1 MITQEIAVHEHPDA
15 SGTGSE
21 TSSAPNGVRYY
32 KRDFWSRENLNY
44 AQPHFRLEKAA
55 RVVNRMAGG
64 KRCDLLDVGC
74 GPATLGRLVD
84 ENISYHGIDIAIH
97 EPAPY
102 LVEADFLETPI
113 SFRGRKFDIVV
124 AQGIFEYVGTFLAGK
139 LAEISDLLADG
150 GKFLASYV
158 NFHHRQ
164 PLIYDPYSNVQPLRD
179 FRGSLASQFRVHR
192 YFATSHNWK
201 HSEPSRVLLRAMQM
215 PLRLNVPLVSR
226 VLAVEYF
233 FICSSKKGA

>member
-1 MITQEIAVHEHPDA
+1 MTTQELAVDEHPDA

-21 TSSAPNGVRYY
+21 TSPAPNGVRYY

-55 RVVNRMAGG
+55 RIVNRMAGG
-64 KRCDLLDVGC
+64 KSRDLLV
-74 GPATLGRLVD
+74 
-84 ENISYHGIDIAIH
+84 
-97 EPAPY
+97 
-102 LVEADFLETPI
+102 
-113 SFRGRKFDIVV
+113 
-124 AQGIFEYVGTFLAGK
+124 
-139 LAEISDLLADG
+139 DG

-201 HSEPSRVLLRAMQM
+201 HSEPSRAVLRAVQM
-215 PLRLNVPLVSR
+215 PLRLNLPLVSR